1 MTPEQKFALLANI
14 INFGIAA
21 AVVWVLFCDHI
32 VEPFLK
38 RLEERIRRK
47 YES

>member
-1 MTPEQKFALLANI
+1 MTPEQQLAMLANI

-21 AVVWVLFCDHI
+21 TVAWVLFCDHV